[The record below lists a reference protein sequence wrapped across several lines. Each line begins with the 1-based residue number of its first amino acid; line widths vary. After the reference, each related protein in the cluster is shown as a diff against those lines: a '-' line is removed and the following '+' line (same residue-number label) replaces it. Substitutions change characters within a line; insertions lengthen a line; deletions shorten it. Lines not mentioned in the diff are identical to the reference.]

1 MKLKGPRTA
10 YTTKQSQ
17 PNTHRQEKPEL
28 KPPKTG
34 KNKLPKASPQQ
45 QKQLFN
51 SPARAIKVSLGQLQ
65 YLQELL
71 ARATLFYLLE
81 PSTLAY

>member
-1 MKLKGPRTA
+1 MDVEAEAAYAMSLKGPRTV

-17 PNTHRQEKPEL
+17 PIAHRQEKPEL

-34 KNKLPKASPQQ
+34 KNKLPKASPQR

-51 SPARAIKVSLGQLQ
+51 SPAHACS
-65 YLQELL
+65 
-71 ARATLFYLLE
+71 
-81 PSTLAY
+81 